1 MECKKLRAFAPLP
14 DYGDISDEHRQRI
27 NQTFMK
33 YVSMLEDQ
41 AIKIEALQ
49 SDLRTLAAAVV
60 ALLGAHETRIDIHDF
75 QRRFE
80 RARDKHAPAITL
92 AQGILE
98 GGE

>member
-49 SDLRTLAAAVV
+49 SDLRTMASAVV
-60 ALLGAHETRIDIHDF
+60 SISRALGNCSAYPIEDLLHEDTV
-75 QRRFE
+75 
-80 RARDKHAPAITL
+80 AAITL

-98 GGE
+98 EKS